1 MLLPM
6 IIEVAKI
13 FTAYPFLWPNQE
25 SQAPVLYCFEVLVS
39 NRRSACNRR
48 KFFIQIKEIII
59 EQDIQ
64 SCCSAIEAYCLASS
78 VL

>member
-1 MLLPM
+1 ML
-6 IIEVAKI
+6 
-13 FTAYPFLWPNQE
+13 TAYPFLWPNQE

-39 NRRSACNRR
+39 NR
-48 KFFIQIKEIII
+48 EIII

-64 SCCSAIEAYCLASS
+64 SCCSVIEAYCLASS